1 MKSQWASIS
10 PGQGGR
16 RSATQ
21 GTGLTVRRLRRGA
34 TAYAMP
40 TVLNASLSTM
50 TPAISLKQE
59 EEAHRVAYAYAKR
72 LKAEWPEAE
81 VFWRYDPSR
90 LGELSVVVVGEE
102 WDYEQEY
109 AAFHLRSPLVE
120 DLGSDLFLDVDV
132 VFRRIGEP
140 DLAEFS
146 AVAL

>member
-1 MKSQWASIS
+1 
-10 PGQGGR
+10 
-16 RSATQ
+16 
-21 GTGLTVRRLRRGA
+21 
-34 TAYAMP
+34 
-40 TVLNASLSTM
+40 M